1 MSDTYIMQGIFRTI
15 KRKIDAILGL
25 YVTSGRCV
33 FTTTNLEESISIEA
47 NFHGM
52 DYILGINIDSKRY
65 ISGKKMTQA
74 KMEDHHILHTLLN
87 VIVKQAFRET
97 NLRQIGR
104 QPRFFDMS
112 KAIEIAGSGLH
123 ACPGFRASAFNYTSG
138 IAIVID
144 NINKFMSNITCLSRI
159 NEIFN
164 SPEIKDKEGRIMKE
178 FQYKSVIGA
187 YGHKKTYIVEDID
200 FKKNPVTMRFETNDG
215 KKLSIAEY
223 FLKTYD
229 MKITDMRQPLLVV
242 KINGKECHIPSEFCT
257 IDGVPES
264 IREDPRRMRDVL
276 ASCRKNPAQKF
287 KAIQDF
293 SRDLFGQKALQDW
306 GIMIESE
313 PMEIASHILP

>member
-1 MSDTYIMQGIFRTI
+1 
-15 KRKIDAILGL
+15 
-25 YVTSGRCV
+25 
-33 FTTTNLEESISIEA
+33 
-47 NFHGM
+47 
-52 DYILGINIDSKRY
+52 
-65 ISGKKMTQA
+65 
-74 KMEDHHILHTLLN
+74 
-87 VIVKQAFRET
+87 
-97 NLRQIGR
+97 
-104 QPRFFDMS
+104 
-112 KAIEIAGSGLH
+112 
-123 ACPGFRASAFNYTSG
+123 
-138 IAIVID
+138 
-144 NINKFMSNITCLSRI
+144 
-159 NEIFN
+159 
-164 SPEIKDKEGRIMKE
+164 
-178 FQYKSVIGA
+178 
-187 YGHKKTYIVEDID
+187 
-200 FKKNPVTMRFETNDG
+200 MRFETNDG